1 MVQLDGASGDEQ
13 THNHLEEKEFS
24 LSEGAYEKEGSNDL
38 YRFPQIVHGRK
49 PQRVVQVD
57 LEDLWVIHTS

>member
-24 LSEGAYEKEGSNDL
+24 LSEGAYEKVGSDDL
-38 YRFPQIVHGRK
+38 YRFPQIVRERRS
-49 PQRVVQVD
+49 QRVVQEG
-57 LEDLWVIHTS
+57 LEDLWEIHTS

>member
-1 MVQLDGASGDEQ
+1 MQLDGASGDEQ

-24 LSEGAYEKEGSNDL
+24 LSEGAYEKEGSDDP
-38 YRFPQIVHGRK
+38 YRFPQIVRGRR
-49 PQRVVQVD
+49 PQMVVQVD